1 MFVGRLTICLGIC
14 KFYKLFWPV
23 KGKKPRN
30 RYQRKQYLKAQ
41 LDCFKTAKF
50 GSVYSQGKKPKYFQQ
65 TFLGMAYFL
74 ATSIFVF

>member
-30 RYQRKQYLKAQ
+30 I
-41 LDCFKTAKF
+41 
-50 GSVYSQGKKPKYFQQ
+50 
-65 TFLGMAYFL
+65 
-74 ATSIFVF
+74 SIGLL